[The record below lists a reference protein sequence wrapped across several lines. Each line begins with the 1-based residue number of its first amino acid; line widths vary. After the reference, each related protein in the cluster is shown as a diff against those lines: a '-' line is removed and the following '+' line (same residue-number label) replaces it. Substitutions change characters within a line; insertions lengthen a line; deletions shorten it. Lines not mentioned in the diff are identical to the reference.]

1 VQTGTHALEMQE
13 IVPFG
18 FVHVVPH
25 APQFI
30 ASVLVF
36 VQAPPHAVS
45 PTSQGAPPV
54 PLLADADEADDAPP
68 APAVELDALAED
80 ADAAPVA
87 EELEDVVLPQSQGVK
102 PFPSTAQLCPPAHAA
117 GPTHALVSP
126 GSHAAPAGPDEPQP

>member
-1 VQTGTHALEMQE
+1 MHEV
-13 IVPFG
+13 VPFV
-18 FVHVVPH
+18 FMHFVPH
-25 APQFI
+25 TPQFI

-54 PLLADADEADDAPP
+54 PLLADADDADEAPP
-68 APAVELDALAED
+68 VPAAEVDALEEED
-80 ADAAPVA
+80 EDAAPVA
-87 EELEDVVLPQSQGVK
+87 EELEEVKLPQSQGVK

-117 GPTHALVSP
+117 GPMHALVSP